1 MNIKEQVLTF
11 ICAGEPLVGVACVPD
26 KARSTGVVVV
36 VGGPQCRVGSHRQFL
51 LLSRALASAG
61 YLVLRFDYR
70 GMGDSCGEIRNFEN
84 VDDDIAAAIDAFVVR
99 YPQVTSVVL
108 WGLCDAASASLLYWD
123 ARRDERV
130 VGLCLL
136 NPWVRSDASL
146 AKTHMKHYYGQRL
159 LQREF
164 WEKLLTGKT
173 EFTVALR
180 GLVSNWR
187 MARGAT
193 GANHSAIEAEVFQSR
208 MARALRDFKGRVM
221 LILSGNDY
229 TAKEFSE
236 YTAADPSWSD
246 VFNNPSLAR
255 MTVPDADHTFST
267 AAWRADVAKGTLN
280 WLMEVD
286 LADCQ
291 KSVAATA
298 SGSYIR

>member
-1 MNIKEQVLTF
+1 VNIKEQIVTF
-11 ICAGEPLVGVACVPD
+11 NCAGESLVGVACVPEE
-26 KARSTGVVVV
+26 ARSTGVIVI
-36 VGGPQCRVGSHRQFL
+36 VGGPQYRVGSHRQFL
-51 LLSRALASAG
+51 LLSRSLASAG
-61 YLVLRFDYR
+61 YPVLRFDYR
-70 GMGDSCGEIRNFEN
+70 GMGDSDGELRNFEA
-84 VDDDIAAAIDAFVVR
+84 VDDDIAAAIDAFVAR
-99 YPQVTSVVL
+99 YPQVTRVVL

-130 VGLCLL
+130 AGLCLL

-164 WEKLLTGKT
+164 WEKLLSGKT
-173 EFTVALR
+173 EFTTALR

-193 GANHSAIEAEVFQSR
+193 SANHSAIEAEVFQSR
-208 MARALRDFKGRVM
+208 MARAFRDFKGRVM

-236 YTAADPSWSD
+236 YIAADPSWSE
-246 VFNNPSLAR
+246 VFNNPSLKR
-255 MTVPDADHTFST
+255 MTVPNADHTFST
-267 AAWRADVAKGTLN
+267 AAWRADVAKGTLD

-286 LADCQ
+286 LAGSQ
-291 KSVAATA
+291 MLVAETA
-298 SGSYIR
+298 STSDRR

>member
-1 MNIKEQVLTF
+1 MERL
-11 ICAGEPLVGVACVPD
+11 
-26 KARSTGVVVV
+26 
-36 VGGPQCRVGSHRQFL
+36 
-51 LLSRALASAG
+51 
-61 YLVLRFDYR
+61 
-70 GMGDSCGEIRNFEN
+70 RNFEN
-84 VDDDIAAAIDAFVVR
+84 VDDDIAAAIDAFVAR

-130 VGLCLL
+130 AGLCLL

-193 GANHSAIEAEVFQSR
+193 DANHSAIEAEVFQSR

-267 AAWRADVAKGTLN
+267 AAWRAEVAKGTLN

-298 SGSYIR
+298 SGSYHR